1 MVTIISPFP
10 PLPSDQ
16 SNAVGSKSEGS
27 IKKKALHVNEKT
39 GFNNDLKNYTIL
51 PIKSDR

>member
-16 SNAVGSKSEGS
+16 SNAVGS
-27 IKKKALHVNEKT
+27 IKKKAIHVNEKT

>member
-16 SNAVGSKSEGS
+16 SNAAGIKPEGS

-39 GFNNDLKNYTIL
+39 GFNIRLKNYTIL
-51 PIKSDR
+51 PIKSNR